1 MEENREE
8 IQEPRY
14 QPRPKWQL
22 ALAWVA
28 LPLCWSAWP
37 FTTCTLRKA
46 ASDADSGN

>member
-22 ALAWVA
+22 ALAWVGFAIMLVCVA
-28 LPLCWSAWP
+28 LYYMHIA
-37 FTTCTLRKA
+37 K
-46 ASDADSGN
+46 GGI